1 MKIEEMRSLSVE
13 ELTKRV
19 NDAHQELFNLR
30 FRLST
35 RQLVNHR
42 ELPRVK
48 KEIARLETIIRE
60 KQLSDTNNRLQIC
73 ELVRIVLISG
83 ETE

>member
-1 MKIEEMRSLSVE
+1 LKVE
-13 ELTKRV
+13 EIRALSTEELVKQLEE
-19 NDAHQELFNLR
+19 AHQELFNLR

-35 RQLVNHR
+35 KQLVNHR

-60 KQLSDTNNRLQIC
+60 R
-73 ELVRIVLISG
+73 ELGIR
-83 ETE
+83 

>member
-1 MKIEEMRSLSVE
+1 VKIEEMRSLSND
-13 ELTKRV
+13 ELAKRV
-19 NDAHQELFNLR
+19 SDAHQELFNLR

-42 ELPRVK
+42 ELPRVR

-60 KQLSDTNNRLQIC
+60 KQL
-73 ELVRIVLISG
+73 
-83 ETE
+83 TEQK